1 MTEFNDSPYISRQAG
16 PGNSG
21 SPEGTDGV
29 AEMADAF
36 FLDFAVGTSAIRLKK
51 AAIDAYPAVYIII
64 PKTAA

>member
-1 MTEFNDSPYISRQAG
+1 M
-16 PGNSG
+16 
-21 SPEGTDGV
+21 

-36 FLDFAVGTSAIRLKK
+36 FLDFAVGTGAIRLKK